1 MIGSR
6 LNGLSRQDNWVFLLA
21 CILFASIYLGP
32 SKSFCND
39 VIYAVA
45 IISAISFFKAKKVC
59 YEIFRSE
66 KELVAFFVI
75 TILSCLWGDGRSFFY
90 ALKSSLA
97 LIFLMFFLL
106 RFTDVFIARFDAIMG
121 AVMLFATGW
130 AILLVGFHVS
140 DVGVDWTFSKMEVHY
155 GPVIQTIRS
164 ASILAV
170 ALLIALWAVFYKQ
183 GWLRIVGGLSIFPL
197 LYTILLLH
205 SRGAILAFCVGFTAL
220 YLFHSVPAK
229 GYKKCLTGLLLF
241 SVLMVTGI
249 LFNLYFNPKGISDTV
264 RIPIWLSALNE
275 IYPEKLFLGKGYSKD
290 QTVIVQGG
298 ATYVHAHNFIVSI
311 LRGTGLIGIS
321 LFLIYVFKAF
331 SSALK
336 AQFNSSMA
344 RLSASWLILG
354 LSTAFF
360 NGKYPVYVSPDIVLI
375 LWLPLAFL
383 VVANRFNSI
392 DELKVRRSE
401 LTSDTN
407 LQV

>member
-1 MIGSR
+1 M
-6 LNGLSRQDNWVFLLA
+6 
-21 CILFASIYLGP
+21 
-32 SKSFCND
+32 
-39 VIYAVA
+39 IYAVA
-45 IISAISFFKAKKVC
+45 IISAISIFKAKKLC
-59 YEIFRSE
+59 YKIFRRE

-75 TILSCLWGDGRSFFY
+75 TVLSCLWGDERSFFY
-90 ALKSSLA
+90 ALKSSLV

-106 RFTDVFIARFDAIMG
+106 RFTEVFIARFDAIMG
-121 AVMLFATGW
+121 AVMLFAIGW
-130 AILLVGFHVS
+130 TVLLIGFHLS
-140 DVGVDWTFSKMEVHY
+140 DFGIDWTFSKMEVHY

-183 GWLRIVGGLSIFPL
+183 GWLRIVGGVSICPL

-205 SRGAILAFCVGFTAL
+205 SRGAILSFCVGFTAL
-220 YLFHSVPAK
+220 YLFHSVPVK
-229 GYKKCLTGLLLF
+229 GYKKLLIGLLLF
-241 SVLMVTGI
+241 LLLLVTGM

-275 IYPEKLFLGKGYSKD
+275 IYPEKLILGKGYSTD
-290 QTVIVQGG
+290 QTVVVQEVGS
-298 ATYVHAHNFIVSI
+298 YVHAHNFIVSI

-321 LFLIYVFKAF
+321 LFLIYVFEAF

-360 NGKYPVYVSPDIVLI
+360 NGKYPVYVSPDIVLT

-383 VVANRFNSI
+383 VAANRFNSI
-392 DELKVRRSE
+392 DELKVRRSDSSGD
-401 LTSDTN
+401 LN
-407 LQV
+407 IQV